1 MRPTS
6 KMLLATTALLLV
18 TLPLSADSTSK
29 DIVGVASEA
38 GTFQTLLAAAG
49 AAGLVEALQADGPL
63 TVFAPNDE
71 AFAKLPAG
79 TVENLLQP
87 ENKAQLAAILTF
99 HVVSGKVLSSDLS
112 DGATAPTLQG
122 QELTFAIDDD
132 GVKVGDANVIAA
144 DVEASNGVIHV
155 IDAVLLP

>member
-18 TLPLSADSTSK
+18 ALPLSAGTSSK
-29 DIVGVASEA
+29 DIVGVASDA

-87 ENKAQLAAILTF
+87 ENKDQLAAILTF
-99 HVVSGKVLSSDLS
+99 HVVSGKVMSSDLS

-132 GVKVGDANVIAA
+132 GVRVGDANVIAA
-144 DVEASNGVIHV
+144 DIEASNGVIHV

>member
-18 TLPLSADSTSK
+18 ALPLSAGTSSK
-29 DIVGVASEA
+29 DIVGVASDA

-87 ENKAQLAAILTF
+87 ENKDQLTAVLTF
-99 HVVSGKVLSSDLS
+99 HVVSGKVMSSDLS

-132 GVKVGDANVIAA
+132 GVRVGDANVIAA